1 MTLTS
6 YSILLCI
13 ILPTIIAKLLFNN
26 KDRFPNDDDL
36 DYMSDHYSDDDC
48 SLDADDEYVPNNYSD
63 DDSFLDADDENM
75 PPLMPRIVDYSD
87 DESSVEEDL
96 NFSPGLITS
105 SPTFYHKP
113 TSSN

>member
-1 MTLTS
+1 MTFTS

-13 ILPTIIAKLLFNN
+13 VLPTIVTKLLFNN
-26 KDRFPNDDDL
+26 EDRFPNDDL

-105 SPTFYHKP
+105 SPPFYHTP

>member
-1 MTLTS
+1 MTFTS

-48 SLDADDEYVPNNYSD
+48 SLDADDEYVPDNSSD
-63 DDSFLDADDENM
+63 DDSFLDADENM

-96 NFSPGLITS
+96 NF
-105 SPTFYHKP
+105 
-113 TSSN
+113 

>member
-1 MTLTS
+1 MTFTS

-13 ILPTIIAKLLFNN
+13 VLPTIVAKLLFNN
-26 KDRFPNDDDL
+26 EDRFPNDDL
-36 DYMSDHYSDDDC
+36 DYMSDYYSDDDC
-48 SLDADDEYVPNNYSD
+48 SLDADDEYVPDNSSD
-63 DDSFLDADDENM
+63 DDSFLDADENM

-105 SPTFYHKP
+105 SPAFYHKP

>member
-1 MTLTS
+1 MFLLPKLIRN
-6 YSILLCI
+6 ILF
-13 ILPTIIAKLLFNN
+13 TN
-26 KDRFPNDDDL
+26 KDSFPHADDYNMPDN
-36 DYMSDHYSDDDC
+36 YSDDDC
-48 SLDADDEYVPNNYSD
+48 SLDADDEYVPDNYSD

-105 SPTFYHKP
+105 SPAFCHKP